1 MRRLSV
7 LVVAVVAL
15 ALGGCG
21 SSGDDPGDNPESPLA
36 KAADRGAREKTM
48 RVAFDMEAKGKESF
62 SMTGVGTSTDDAERG
77 RVKVKFT
84 QDGETVPMEII
95 NDRDVFWVRSSS
107 FDEVMPAGKRW
118 LHSVD
123 KEVAPSTMTYG
134 DFVEMLRATGDVEQ
148 LGAERIGGRPTTHY
162 KANVTI
168 DDMLD
173 RSPPETQKRME
184 RYRSFDKEIPIEVWI
199 DSDALLRR
207 LRLAIEH
214 RGESAK
220 MDVRVLEYDV
230 EVNADPP
237 PADQVAEESE
247 ILP

>member
-1 MRRLSV
+1 V
-7 LVVAVVAL
+7 LVVAVAAL
-15 ALGGCG
+15 TLGGCG
-21 SSGDDPGDNPESPLA
+21 ASGDEVGDNPESPLA

-48 RVAFDMEAKGKESF
+48 RVAFDMEAKGKESI
-62 SMTGVGTSTDDAERG
+62 SMTGVGTSTDDAARG

-95 NDRDVFWVRSSS
+95 NDRDVFWIRSSS
-107 FDEVMPAGKRW
+107 FDEIMPAGKRW

-134 DFVEMLRATGDVEQ
+134 DFVEMLRATG
-148 LGAERIGGRPTTHY
+148 GRPTTHY

-173 RSPPETQKRME
+173 RSPPETRKRME

-247 ILP
+247 VLP